1 MAKERNGGISLAN
14 PTITKYT
21 LFFSLI
27 DSTPSDLLQFLSL
40 QISNFRETKEIK
52 AMVHV
57 IAQL

>member
-52 AMVHV
+52 VMVHV